1 MIFFF
6 EKDNFMKILI
16 YLIFLLTFN
25 LKSADFEILITGTDK
40 LTSFETIKENHLFM
54 TYENTFQFTTN
65 TSMYGYG
72 TCSGII
78 EIIDGKNLDNIL
90 CVHIDNYGSKGYF
103 KNVETDKIIRNQDS
117 NSLLGEL
124 SGSVI
129 ASWKLL
135 NGTGRYKDLSGLVLR
150 GAYLSIG
157 KNKHDQTN
165 WIFQGKSKNIPDSII
180 ERINNYIPKN
190 KD

>member
-1 MIFFF
+1 
-6 EKDNFMKILI
+6 MKILI
-16 YLIFLLTFN
+16 YLIFLLTIN

-103 KNVETDKIIRNQDS
+103 KNVETDNIIRNQDS

-124 SGSVI
+124 SGSVV

-180 ERINNYIPKN
+180 ERINNYFPKN

>member
-1 MIFFF
+1 
-6 EKDNFMKILI
+6 MKILV
-16 YLIFLLTFN
+16 YLILLLTLN
-25 LKSADFEILITGTDK
+25 IKSADFEILITGTDK

-90 CVHIDNYGSKGYF
+90 CVHNDNYGSKGYF
-103 KNVETDKIIRNQDS
+103 KNVETDNIIRNQDR

-129 ASWKLL
+129 ANWKLL
-135 NGTGRYKDLSGLVLR
+135 NGTGRYKDLSGLVLK

-157 KNKHDQTN
+157 KNKHNQTN
-165 WIFQGKSKNIPDSII
+165 WIFQGKSENIPNSII
-180 ERINNYIPKN
+180 ERLNNYIPKD
-190 KD
+190 KE

>member
-1 MIFFF
+1 MV
-6 EKDNFMKILI
+6 NSMKILI

-40 LTSFETIKENHLFM
+40 LTSFETIRENHLFM

-65 TSMYGYG
+65 TTMYGYG

-90 CVHIDNYGSKGYF
+90 CVHTDNYGDKGYF
-103 KNVETDKIIRNQDS
+103 KNVDPEKNNIIRNQDAE
-117 NSLLGEL
+117 SLSVGEM
-124 SGSVI
+124 SGSQV

-135 NGTGRYKDLSGLVLR
+135 NGTGRYKDLSGLVLK

-157 KNKHDQTN
+157 KNKHNQTN
-165 WIFQGKSKNIPDSII
+165 WIFQGKSENIPDSII
-180 ERINNYIPKN
+180 ERLNNYMPKN
-190 KD
+190 NE